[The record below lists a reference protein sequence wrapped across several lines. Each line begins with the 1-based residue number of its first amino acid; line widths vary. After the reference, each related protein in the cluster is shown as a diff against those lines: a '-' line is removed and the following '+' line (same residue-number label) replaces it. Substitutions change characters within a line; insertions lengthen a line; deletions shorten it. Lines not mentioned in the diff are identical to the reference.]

1 MNRESFVFYAS
12 WLDAIKNLPR
22 EMQGEVLVAIVEYGI
37 TGEMLADL
45 KPITKALMAM
55 VKPQIDANRVKYE
68 NGKKGGRKPNENQ
81 NETKTKPNE
90 NQNGTKEEPNL
101 TKPEPNVNVYV
112 NDNDNIKKE
121 SKKKNVRFS
130 PPTLEEIKQYIA
142 ENGLC
147 VNAEKF
153 FYYYEG
159 QNWMVGR
166 TKMKNW
172 EAKVQSWH
180 HSDLP
185 NQKADVGMILRD
197 EKNKYDN
204 DEELWK

>member
-1 MNRESFVFYAS
+1 MRESFVFYAS
-12 WLDAIKNLPR
+12 WLEAIKNLPR

-37 TGEMLADL
+37 TGEMPADL
-45 KPITKALMAM
+45 KPIAKALMAM

-81 NETKTKPNE
+81 TETKTKPNG
-90 NQNGTKEEPNL
+90 NQNETK
-101 TKPEPNVNVYV
+101 TKATETKSEPNVNVYV
-112 NDNDNIKKE
+112 NDNVIKEKE
-121 SKKKNVRFS
+121 NKKKNVRFS
-130 PPTLEEIKQYIA
+130 PPTLEEIKQYIT

-153 FYYYEG
+153 FYHYEG
-159 QNWMVGR
+159 QDWKVGR
-166 TKMKNW
+166 TKMKDW
-172 EAKVQSWH
+172 KAKVQSWH
-180 HSDLP
+180 HSDFP
-185 NQKADVGMILRD
+185 NQKAEVGMILRD